1 MVDKTQKDWG
11 KVRGAL
17 EDELVN
23 DNASVDELTDEL
35 TDEGPHGALDHP
47 TYADLEQQL
56 TLAEQKAHENW
67 EKSVR
72 AIAEVDNIRRRTE
85 REVNNAHRYALEKFA
100 TSLLPV
106 ADSLEQA
113 LQLATQH
120 GDDAMREGMALTTKI
135 FIDTLDK
142 HGVKQIDPLGEVF
155 NPQLHEAIAM
165 QPSDSAE
172 PNTVI
177 SVFQKGYELNDR
189 VIRPARVIVVKN

>member
-11 KVRGAL
+11 KVREAL
-17 EDELVN
+17 EDELVDDSATE
-23 DNASVDELTDEL
+23 DNVAEEES
-35 TDEGPHGALDHP
+35 HGALDHP
-47 TYADLEQQL
+47 AYTDLEQQL

-72 AIAEVDNIRRRTE
+72 AMAEVDNIRRRTE
-85 REVNNAHRYALEKFA
+85 REVSNAHRYALEKFA

-120 GDDAMREGMALTTKI
+120 GDDAMREGMALTTKL

-155 NPQLHEAIAM
+155 NPQLHEAVAM
-165 QPSDSAE
+165 QPSDTAE
-172 PNTVI
+172 PNTVM

>member
-1 MVDKTQKDWG
+1 MVDKTKKDWG
-11 KVRGAL
+11 KVRETL
-17 EDELVN
+17 ENE
-23 DNASVDELTDEL
+23 SVDESEMSDGVISEET
-35 TDEGPHGALDHP
+35 HGALDHP
-47 TYADLEQQL
+47 AYADLEQQL

-72 AIAEVDNIRRRTE
+72 AMAEVDNIRRRAE
-85 REVNNAHRYALEKFA
+85 RDVSNAHRYALEKFA
-100 TSLLPV
+100 ASLLPV

-120 GDDAMREGMALTTKI
+120 GDDAMREGIELTTKL
-135 FIDTLDK
+135 FLDTLDK
-142 HGVKQIDPLGEVF
+142 HGIKQINPLGEVF

-172 PNTVI
+172 SNTVM